1 MGTDGSSVD
10 GLLSEAVTGDRSAIS
25 RLLERYRTR
34 LKHLVAARLDRRL
47 AVRVD
52 PSDVVQ
58 EALIDA
64 DRRLPEYLQ
73 DRAVG
78 FFPWLWQLAV
88 QRLVTSRRV
97 HVEADKRSVRR
108 ELAHHGLSA
117 ERLFG
122 GIIQSDTSPSEHV
135 IREEDRARARVAIAA
150 LAESDRTILDLRY
163 IQGLPFA
170 EIAGRLGIGIGAVKM
185 RHLRAIERA
194 RAAIEH
200 SVTDQ

>member
-1 MGTDGSSVD
+1 VGSGGSSVD
-10 GLLSEAVTGDRSAIS
+10 DLLSEAATGDRSAIGRLLARYRS
-25 RLLERYRTR
+25 RLKR
-34 LKHLVAARLDRRL
+34 LVAARLDRRL

-64 DRRLPEYLQ
+64 ERRLPEYLQ

-78 FFPWLWQLAV
+78 FFPWLWQLAL

-97 HVEADKRSVRR
+97 HLEADKRSVRR

-117 ERLFG
+117 ERWLG
-122 GIIQSDTSPSEHV
+122 SIIQSDTSPSEHV
-135 IREEDRARARVAIAA
+135 IREEDHARAQDAIRA
-150 LAESDRTILDLRY
+150 LTDSDRTILELRY

-170 EIAGRLGIGIGAVKM
+170 EIADRLGIGIGAVKM

-200 SVTDQ
+200 SVIDP